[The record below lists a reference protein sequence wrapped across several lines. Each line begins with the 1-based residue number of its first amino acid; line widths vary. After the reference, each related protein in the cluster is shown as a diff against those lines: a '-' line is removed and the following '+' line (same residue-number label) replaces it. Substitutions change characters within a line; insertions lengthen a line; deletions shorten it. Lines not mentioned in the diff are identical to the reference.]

1 MDMFTLR
8 HRIRRRTVLTRL
20 LLGLLLVRAYVPV
33 GFMPQGGSPLQ
44 LQICSARTSTSLPA
58 TPARG
63 TGTSGNLVHD
73 VDCPFNHS
81 PAAGPIPDLPIDA
94 AIKPASLRALLR
106 FDTRPSGV
114 RVLRAHQARAPPS
127 LA

>member
-8 HRIRRRTVLTRL
+8 HLIRRRTVLTRL
-20 LLGLLLVRAYVPV
+20 LLGLLLVRAYVPE

-44 LQICSARTSTSLPA
+44 LQICSARTTPSLPA

-63 TGTSGNLVHD
+63 TGGNLVHV

-94 AIKPASLRALLR
+94 AINPVALRPLLT
-106 FDTRPSGV
+106 FGTQPSGV
-114 RVLRAHQARAPPS
+114 RVLCAHQARAPPS